1 MKWRKRVSIKVFWV
15 GVAIALALVLLLA
28 SVYSTKEHFSSILLM
43 VGGFVIGF
51 VTYAIATKVYK
62 L

>member
-1 MKWRKRVSIKVFWV
+1 MSWTKRISIKWFWV
-15 GVAIALALVLLLA
+15 FVAIALA
-28 SVYSTKEHFSSILLM
+28 ILL
-43 VGGFVIGF
+43 VATSGLEKFNTVVTYVEGFILGF

>member
-1 MKWRKRVSIKVFWV
+1 MAWTKRLSIKWFWLF
-15 GVAIALALVLLLA
+15 VAIALALLLLA
-28 SVYSTKEHFSSILLM
+28 TYNLDKFPQVVTYVE
-43 VGGFVIGF
+43 GFIIGF